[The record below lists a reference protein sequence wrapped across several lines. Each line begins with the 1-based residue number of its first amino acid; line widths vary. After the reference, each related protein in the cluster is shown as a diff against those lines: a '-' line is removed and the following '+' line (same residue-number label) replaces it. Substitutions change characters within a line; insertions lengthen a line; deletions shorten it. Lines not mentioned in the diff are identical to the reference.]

1 MMRQN
6 LSSRERALFAATLI
20 VGVIFL
26 GYQFFLMPLNRR
38 HEAAEE
44 GILTQQKLLN
54 EKKKIIARA
63 MAKTASYEYY
73 KELFRQE
80 GRSEQVMSGIL
91 KEIEEV
97 ARDLDIRIASLKPQ
111 SGKENQAYNEY
122 SVSLNIT
129 TTFENSVQFLYNL
142 QKQPFMFTVDKFDYD
157 KRSRKGT
164 DITVQLILSKT
175 LIPD

>member
-1 MMRQN
+1 EM
-6 LSSRERALFAATLI
+6 
-20 VGVIFL
+20 
-26 GYQFFLMPLNRR
+26 
-38 HEAAEE
+38 AEE

-63 MAKTASYEYY
+63 MAKAASYEYY

-97 ARDLDIRIASLKPQ
+97 ASNLDIRIASLKPQ
-111 SGKENQAYNEY
+111 RDNETQAYNEY

-129 TTFENSVQFLYNL
+129 TTFENSVNFLYNL
-142 QKQPFMFTVDKFDYD
+142 QKRPFMFTVDKFDYD
-157 KRSRKGT
+157 KRSRKGKE
-164 DITVQLILSKT
+164 ITIQLILSKT